1 MTKNGKR
8 GCTEVSGNMMLC
20 YREQPGQNGGR
31 PVRGYKTRHQGADH
45 AFRYITPGAPSLWY
59 FVFTRPVVIS
69 GNALAGFWFR
79 LFLMIVLSRVM
90 GAKRYSPSV
99 G

>member
-20 YREQPGQNGGR
+20 YREQAGQNGGR

-45 AFRYITPGAPSLWY
+45 AFRCACGADLE
-59 FVFTRPVVIS
+59 
-69 GNALAGFWFR
+69 ALLR
-79 LFLMIVLSRVM
+79 
-90 GAKRYSPSV
+90 
-99 G
+99 